1 MLNWVVLTLQAS
13 LNNWIYGKNRT
24 NLRVPIM
31 FTGIVESLGKVES
44 LQNVGGD
51 IRLRIQTDLDMSDV
65 QLGDSIAT
73 NGICLTV
80 IAWGN
85 QWYEADVSLESI
97 HRTTLSSWKVGQTV
111 NVEKA
116 MLPTTRFGGHIVS
129 GHVDVVGEITVQ
141 RQDARSLYFEVTAP
155 PEIAKYLAEKG
166 SITVDGIS
174 LTINHL
180 RGNVLSLNLIP
191 HTAERTNIS
200 TWKVGTRV
208 NLEVD
213 VLARYIERLLL
224 GDKAA
229 EHKPESKLS
238 MEFLAQNGFLR

>member
-1 MLNWVVLTLQAS
+1 
-13 LNNWIYGKNRT
+13 
-24 NLRVPIM
+24 M
-31 FTGIVESLGKVES
+31 FTGIIESLGKVES

-51 IRLRIQTDLDMSDV
+51 VRLRIQTDLDMTDV
-65 QLGDSIAT
+65 HLGDSIAT

-80 IAWGN
+80 IDSGDN
-85 QWYEADVSLESI
+85 WYAADVSRESLN
-97 HRTTLSSWKVGQTV
+97 RTTLGNWKAGQPV

-129 GHVDVVGEITVQ
+129 GHVDAVGEITVV
-141 RQDARSLYFEVTAP
+141 RSDARSIYFEVTAP
-155 PEIAKYLAEKG
+155 KEIAKYLAEKG

-180 RGNVLSLNLIP
+180 RGNILSLNLIP
-191 HTAERTNIS
+191 HTSERTNIS
-200 TWKVGTRV
+200 TWKLGTKV

-213 VLARYIERLLL
+213 ILARYIERLLL

-229 EHKPESKLS
+229 ETTPQSKIS
-238 MEFLAQNGFLR
+238 MEFLAENGFLK